1 MSDAAT
7 PAAPATEAPVTPAA
21 TPAVPASETVS
32 LTKEQHD
39 QLVKDAARASSAQS
53 DADRYKNILKKNG
66 LLGGGHFNP
75 APVAPATPP
84 SQEDL
89 QAAGAA
95 EDRKAEK
102 GLTALALDATY
113 REVLDKDP
121 TLRDLFHKNPLAVL
135 PLLAPDAIDADDAL
149 TLVKDALDK
158 RKPAPAPA
166 TPPPTPA
173 PAPVVPP
180 VGGVNPDDK
189 AVNEEVEAARKIPNT
204 ERAVSGMLGAR
215 LRGMKK

>member
-1 MSDAAT
+1 MS
-7 PAAPATEAPVTPAA
+7 EEA
-21 TPAVPASETVS
+21 TPAVPTPEAPGAPAATPSVVEPEKVS
-32 LTKEQHD
+32 LDKAAHD

-53 DADRYKNILKKNG
+53 EADRYKNILKKNG
-66 LLGGGHFNP
+66 LLGGGHFKP
-75 APVAPATPP
+75 TPVAPATPP

-89 QAAGAA
+89 QAAGAE

-149 TLVKDALDK
+149 TLVKDALEK

-166 TPPPTPA
+166 TPPPI

-189 AVNEEVEAARKIPNT
+189 AVNEEVEAAKKIPNT